1 MDFRQVI
8 FSGHSVRQMFQRGI
22 SKDDVLEVVR
32 NGQIIIDYPD
42 DKPYPSFLMLGFSG
56 NRPIHI
62 VVASDKENQ
71 IGIIVTVYIPDPNL
85 WTGDY
90 KSRRN
95 KK

>member
-1 MDFRQVI
+1 MDYKNII
-8 FSGHSVRQMFQRGI
+8 FSGHSIRQMFSRGI
-22 SKDDVLEVVR
+22 RKDDVLEAMR

-42 DKPYPSFLMLGFSG
+42 DKPYPSVLMLGFAG

-62 VVASDKENQ
+62 VIATDKENQ
-71 IGIIVTVYIPDPNL
+71 IEIIVTVYIPDPNL
-85 WTGDY
+85 WSDDF